1 MYEGR
6 LTLFL
11 GYLLGGF
18 TLSIT
23 SAFAID
29 G

>member
-18 TLSIT
+18 TFGIT